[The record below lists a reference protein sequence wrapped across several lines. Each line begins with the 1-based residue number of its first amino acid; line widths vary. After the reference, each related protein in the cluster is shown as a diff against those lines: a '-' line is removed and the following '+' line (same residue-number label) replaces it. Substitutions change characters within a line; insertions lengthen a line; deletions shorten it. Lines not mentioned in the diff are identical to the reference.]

1 MRKKLISIVMILLMV
16 LSAAACGQSPEKD
29 KDGSLAAY
37 DEIIG
42 QLYNEIET
50 GTLSDSELEGAFSL
64 YVGLAHLDTAEM
76 LSAAGYKTEDI
87 NGDGTTELMI
97 GMVGEN
103 IIFDLYTLSEGKPVL
118 VFEGFAR
125 NSYSLMDGGKVY
137 HHGSSS
143 AASSGFGIFNLPA
156 GGTELE
162 CEEFWFSEIK
172 PGTETEIGLYH
183 NTTGIWIPEES
194 EELEVTEEEFWS
206 MNTVLMEKI
215 ISIELT
221 PFTNYE
227 KATA

>member
-1 MRKKLISIVMILLMV
+1 MKKIMLSILMILLMV
-16 LSAAACGQSPEKD
+16 LSFAACGQSTAA
-29 KDGSLAAY
+29 DGDGASAAY

-50 GTLSDSELEGAFSL
+50 GTLSESELEGAFSL
-64 YVGLAHLDTAEM
+64 YAGLAHLDTAEI

-87 NGDGTTELMI
+87 NGDGTPELII

-183 NTTGIWIPEES
+183 NTTGLWVPEES
-194 EELEVTEEEFWS
+194 EELEATEEEFWN
-206 MNTVLMEKI
+206 MNTDLMNQVR
-215 ISIELT
+215 SIELT
-221 PFTNYE
+221 PFTDYE